1 MKRKLR
7 TILLAFLSLA
17 IILAG
22 GYFSLQNIREKNR
35 SARALGEAA
44 KTEGYLKAEE
54 GAIQL
59 YSCSETIE
67 EDFFGRIAS
76 RDVVF
81 TPAMT
86 LPRGSSAI
94 LVDRPECDEDGNV
107 LYERFDI
114 DGTEYFAEPGHF
126 TKDLSEVV
134 SEKTR
139 YVRTPVTIYKSSDDN
154 RIAGFAPK
162 GSELEV
168 TGFDCI
174 DENGNVNM
182 YKVKYGNAEGYV
194 FSKYL
199 VETAERAEAL
209 YNEHGEA
216 DFHKNAVASYET
228 YGGDPLLLDYYPYE
242 KPVFEDNQLLEKC
255 GAMYVCV
262 GCSDDYRAYVD
273 CAVSLG
279 INAVCIDIFDDIL
292 GFDSDAAMEYSP
304 SNYNYSYWNRAFY
317 AENWAAMVKAFQDAG
332 IYTIGRIVV
341 FKDTN
346 YSYDHPENCI
356 DYYGTNWPSVYS
368 RGVWEYKVALGIEAV
383 RKFGFNEIQFD
394 YIRFPEDVF
403 YMQTSGVADFR
414 NTYGETKSQGIQ
426 NFLYYACDM
435 IHREGAFVSVDVFGS
450 SASGVVTENGQYWP
464 AISNIVDAIS
474 GMPYTD
480 HFDSYDSSYW
490 TDPYGTLYWWGGL
503 AAPLQKSIPTPA
515 VARTWITGYNT
526 PCWDPYVYYGAN
538 EIDLQARGLI
548 DAGLDGGFL
557 IWNGGS
563 DLQKYYDIGWAW
575 KSYQ

>member
-1 MKRKLR
+1 MKKKLK
-7 TILLAFLSLA
+7 TIIIIFLALA
-17 IILAG
+17 MILAG
-22 GYFSLQNIREKNR
+22 GYFGLQKIREKNR
-35 SARALGEAA
+35 MARIPETPSR
-44 KTEGYLKAEE
+44 TEGYLKAEE
-54 GAIQL
+54 GKVQL
-59 YSCSETIE
+59 YTREVTIQ

-76 RDVVF
+76 REAVF
-81 TPAMT
+81 TAAGEV
-86 LPRGSSAI
+86 PRGTAVT
-94 LVDRPECDEDGNV
+94 LLRDPETDENGNV
-107 LYERFDI
+107 LYERFI
-114 DGTEYFAEPGHF
+114 IEEKEYFAEPGHF
-126 TKDLSEVV
+126 TEDKNEVI
-134 SEKTR
+134 SEKTM
-139 YVRTPVTIYKSSDDN
+139 YVRTPVTLYKACDDY

-162 GSELEV
+162 GSSLDIK
-168 TGFDCI
+168 GFDRINDDGC
-174 DENGNVNM
+174 VNM
-182 YKVKYGNAEGYV
+182 YEVSFNGTEGYV
-194 FSKYL
+194 FAKYL
-199 VETAERAEAL
+199 AFTEEEALAL

-216 DFHKNAVASYET
+216 DFHKGAVASYET

-242 KPVFEDNQLLEKC
+242 KPVSENKELLRKG
-255 GAMYVCV
+255 GAMYLCV
-262 GCSDDYRAYVD
+262 GCSDEYQAYLD
-273 CAVSLG
+273 CALSLG

-292 GFDSDAAMEYSP
+292 GFDSEAAQEYSP
-304 SNYNYSYWNRAFY
+304 SNYNYSNWNRAFY

-341 FKDTN
+341 FKDVN

-383 RKFGFNEIQFD
+383 RRFGFDEIQFD
-394 YIRFPEDVF
+394 YVRFPEDVF

-435 IHREGAFVSVDVFGS
+435 IHREGAYVSVDVFGS

-464 AISNIVDAIS
+464 AISNIVDVIS

-490 TDPYGTLYWWGGL
+490 TDPYGTLFWWGGL
-503 AAPLQKSIPTPA
+503 AAPLQASIPTPA

-538 EIDLQARGLI
+538 EIDLQAQGLK

-575 KSYQ
+575 KSYE

>member
-1 MKRKLR
+1 MKKKLR
-7 TILLAFLSLA
+7 TTLIILLLFAVLLGGGYLSLE
-17 IILAG
+17 
-22 GYFSLQNIREKNR
+22 NIREKNR
-35 SARALGEAA
+35 SQRAA
-44 KTEGYLKAEE
+44 KPAVQAEGYLKAEGNSIE
-54 GAIQL
+54 L
-59 YSCSETIE
+59 YSCELTLE
-67 EDFFGRIAS
+67 EDFLGRISKREA
-76 RDVVF
+76 VF
-81 TPAMT
+81 TPAMSVS
-86 LPRGSSAI
+86 RGTAVS
-94 LVDRPECDEDGNV
+94 LMDQPELGEDGSV
-107 LYERFDI
+107 IYERYTL
-114 DGTEYFAEPGHF
+114 GGKEYFAEPGHF
-126 TKDLSEVV
+126 TEVLDEV
-134 SEKTR
+134 ISEKTR
-139 YVRTPVTIYKSSDDN
+139 YVRTPVTIYKSPDDCK
-154 RIAGFAPK
+154 IAGFAPK
-162 GSELEV
+162 GSELSILGCDYLKED
-168 TGFDCI
+168 GS
-174 DENGNVNM
+174 VNM
-182 YKVKYGNAEGYV
+182 YKVSCEGIEGYV

-199 VETAERAEAL
+199 AETEEEAKAL

-242 KPVFEDNQLLEKC
+242 KPQFENNELLKKA
-255 GAMYVCV
+255 GTMYLCV
-262 GCSDDYRAYVD
+262 GCSDSYQAYVD

-292 GFDSDAAMEYSP
+292 GFDADAALEYSP
-304 SNYNYSYWNRAFY
+304 SNYNYSNWNRAFY
-317 AENWAAMVKAFQDAG
+317 TENWAAMVKAFQDAG

-368 RGVWEYKVALGIEAV
+368 RGVWEYKVSLGIEAV

-394 YIRFPEDVF
+394 YVRFPEDVF
-403 YMQTSGVADFR
+403 YMNGAADFR
-414 NTYGETKSQGIQ
+414 NKYNETKSQGIQ

-435 IHREGAFVSVDVFGS
+435 IHKEGAYVSVDVFGS

-480 HFDSYDSSYW
+480 HFGSEDPSYW
-490 TDPYGTLYWWGGL
+490 EDPYGTLYWWGGL

-515 VARTWITGYNT
+515 IARTWITGYNT
-526 PCWDPYVYYGAN
+526 PCWDPYLYYGAN
-538 EIDLQARGLI
+538 EINLQAAGLR

-557 IWNGGS
+557 VWNGGS

-575 KSYQ
+575 QSY

>member
-1 MKRKLR
+1 MKRKAF
-7 TILLAFLSLA
+7 TTIIVILLLLA
-17 IILAG
+17 LAAG
-22 GYFSLQNIREKNR
+22 VYFSIQNIRDKNR
-35 SARALGEAA
+35 KARVREDVT

-54 GAIQL
+54 GSILL
-59 YSCSETIE
+59 YTCKETIE
-67 EDFFGRIAS
+67 EDFLGRIAS
-76 RDVVF
+76 REVIFSEAKEV
-81 TPAMT
+81 
-86 LPRGSSAI
+86 PRGTIAT
-94 LVDRPECDEDGNV
+94 LVDWPETDEEGNI
-107 LYERFDI
+107 LYERYLI
-114 DGTEYFAEPGHF
+114 DGEEYFAKPGHF
-126 TKDLSEVV
+126 TEDLNEVV

-139 YVRTPVTIYKSSDDN
+139 YVRTPVTIYASPDDIK
-154 RIAGFAPK
+154 IAGFAPK
-162 GSELEV
+162 GSKLDILGLDRLNED
-168 TGFDCI
+168 GS
-174 DENGNVNM
+174 VNM
-182 YKVKYGNAEGYV
+182 YKVSFEGTEGYV

-199 VETAERAEAL
+199 VPTEEEALSL

-216 DFHKNAVASYET
+216 DFHKGAVASYET

-242 KPVFEDNQLLEKC
+242 KPSFENNELLKKG
-255 GAMYVCV
+255 GAMYLCV
-262 GCSDDYRAYVD
+262 GCSDEYQSYLD
-273 CAVSLG
+273 CALSLG

-292 GFDSDAAMEYSP
+292 GFDSEAAAAYSP
-304 SNYNYSYWNRAFY
+304 SNYNYSNWNRAFDTS
-317 AENWAAMVKAFQDAG
+317 NWAAMVKAFQDAG

-341 FKDTN
+341 FKDQN

-394 YIRFPEDVF
+394 YVRFPEDVF

-435 IHREGAFVSVDVFGS
+435 VHREGAYVSVDVFGS

-464 AISNIVDAIS
+464 AISNIVDVIS

-480 HFDSYDSSYW
+480 HFDSYDESYW

-515 VARTWITGYNT
+515 IARTWITGYNT

-538 EIDLQARGLI
+538 EIDLQSRGLK

-563 DLQKYYDIGWAW
+563 DLQKYYDIDWAW
-575 KSYQ
+575 QSY

>member
-1 MKRKLR
+1 MKKKIL
-7 TILLAFLSLA
+7 TVLSILLVFAVLLT
-17 IILAG
+17 G
-22 GYFSLQNIREKNR
+22 GYFALQNIREKNR
-35 SARALGEAA
+35 AQREENPSVL
-44 KTEGYLKAEE
+44 KEGYLRSE
-54 GAIQL
+54 GK
-59 YSCSETIE
+59 TIE
-67 EDFFGRIAS
+67 LFTRELNIGEDFLGRTAS
-76 RDVVF
+76 REAVF
-81 TPAMT
+81 TPAAEV
-86 LPRGSSAI
+86 PRGTAAS
-94 LVDRPECDEDGNV
+94 LMDLPELNGDGNV
-107 LYERFDI
+107 IYERLTV
-114 DGTEYFAEPGHF
+114 DGKEYFAEPGHF
-126 TKDLSEVV
+126 TEDLDDVI

-139 YVRTPVTIYKSSDDN
+139 YVRTPVTIYKNSEDN

-162 GSELEV
+162 GSELV
-168 TGFDCI
+168 ISGCDRL
-174 DENGNVNM
+174 NGDGSVNM
-182 YKVKYGNAEGYV
+182 YKVSYEGTEGYV

-199 VETAERAEAL
+199 AETKEEADAL

-216 DFHKNAVASYET
+216 DFHRNAVASYET

-242 KPVFEDNQLLEKC
+242 KPVFENNALLKKA
-255 GAMYVCV
+255 GTMYLCV
-262 GCSDDYRAYVD
+262 GCSDSYQAYLD

-292 GFDSDAAMEYSP
+292 GFDSEAAKEYSP
-304 SNYNYSYWNRAFY
+304 SNYDFSYWNRAFET
-317 AENWAAMVKAFQDAG
+317 ENWAAMVKAFQDAG

-356 DYYGTNWPSVYS
+356 DWYGTNWPSVYS

-383 RKFGFNEIQFD
+383 RRFGFNEIQFD
-394 YIRFPEDVF
+394 YVRFPEDVF
-403 YMQTSGVADFR
+403 YMNGAADFR
-414 NTYGETKSQGIQ
+414 NIYNETKSQGIQ

-435 IHREGAFVSVDVFGS
+435 IHREGAYVSVDVFGS

-464 AISNIVDAIS
+464 AISNIVDVIS

-480 HFDSYDSSYW
+480 HFGSDDPSYW
-490 TDPYGTLYWWGGL
+490 EDPYGTLYWWGGL

-526 PCWDPYVYYGAN
+526 PCWGPYLYYGAR
-538 EIDLQARGLI
+538 EIDQQASGLR

-557 IWNGGS
+557 VWNGGS

-575 KSYQ
+575 QSY